1 MRSCGSCGH
10 ANADHLAYCFGCGR
24 RLRPIG
30 DGGLSGRPDEA
41 VTIADLPA
49 GAAAGMAAGLAAT
62 IALETMG
69 PPHDARSDGPGRRHP
84 ASRAYQAARYVFT
97 TIRGRMDAEERRR
110 HLVAETEG
118 ARRMAEGTLVEIGQT
133 VVAQGITH
141 PELQL
146 LVDSLTKQRARRET
160 VSSDL
165 AAAEK
170 FQASEDLRLGLLES
184 AAENEWK
191 SCSDAAR
198 EAELALGR
206 NEAEKR
212 EAREALAKHHAARIE
227 GAPPPTDR
235 ATLDQR
241 LAALDAQ
248 YRTLRERA
256 AALRASTLAAKTRLE
271 QTTAN
276 RRQAAT
282 AVSASVAGHARERGE
297 LDAEIRSLTTR
308 IGLTALEYRV
318 PSPFL
323 TPAYERFD
331 RLQATTR
338 GHQTELT
345 RIERSKG
352 GIDRPRFAA
361 GVGLILG
368 VLGACG
374 AGLWALLR

>member
-10 ANADHLAYCFGCGR
+10 VNADHLAYCFGCGR

-30 DGGLSGRPDEA
+30 EGPLAGRPEEA

-49 GAAAGMAAGLAAT
+49 GAAAAGLAAT
-62 IALETMG
+62 IALQTLG
-69 PPHDARSDGPGRRHP
+69 PKEGGPSDGQGRRHP
-84 ASRAYQAARYVFT
+84 VSRAYQATRYVFT

-133 VVAQGITH
+133 VLAQGITH
-141 PELQL
+141 PELQIL
-146 LVDSLTKQRARRET
+146 IESVTKQRARRDT
-160 VSSDL
+160 VTSDL

-191 SCSDAAR
+191 SCADAAR
-198 EAELALGR
+198 GAELALGR

-212 EAREALAKHHAARIE
+212 EAREALAKHHAARIA
-227 GAPPPTDR
+227 GGPPPTADR
-235 ATLDQR
+235 AMLDQR
-241 LAALDAQ
+241 LAALDVQ
-248 YRTLRERA
+248 YRALRERA

-271 QTTAN
+271 QATAN
-276 RRQAAT
+276 RRQAAA
-282 AVSASVAGHARERGE
+282 AVSASVTGHARERAD
-297 LDAEIRSLTTR
+297 LDADIRTLTTR
-308 IGLTALEYRV
+308 IGLGALEHRV

-323 TPAYERFD
+323 TAAYERFD

-338 GHQTELT
+338 GHQTELS

>member
-1 MRSCGSCGH
+1 MAR
-10 ANADHLAYCFGCGR
+10 
-24 RLRPIG
+24 
-30 DGGLSGRPDEA
+30 RPDDA
-41 VTIADLPA
+41 VTIADVPA
-49 GAAAGMAAGLAAT
+49 SAAGMAAGLAAT

-69 PPHDARSDGPGRRHP
+69 RATTGGTIDHGPRHP
-84 ASRAYQAARYVFT
+84 ISRAYQAARYVFT

-110 HLVAETEG
+110 HLVAETDG

-133 VVAQGITH
+133 VLAQGITH
-141 PELQL
+141 PELQA
-146 LVDSLTKQRARRET
+146 LVDSLIKQRARRDT
-160 VSSDL
+160 VSSDQ

-191 SCSDAAR
+191 SCAEAAR

-212 EAREALAKHHAARIE
+212 EAREALAKHHAARIA
-227 GAPPPTDR
+227 GGPPPASDR
-235 ATLDQR
+235 ATLDHR
-241 LAALDAQ
+241 LAELDAQ
-248 YRTLRERA
+248 YRALRERA

-271 QTTAN
+271 QATAN
-276 RRQAAT
+276 RRQAAA
-282 AVSASVAGHARERGE
+282 AVSASVAGHTRERGE
-297 LDAEIRSLTTR
+297 LDADIRTLTTR
-308 IGLTALEYRV
+308 IGLAALEQRV

-323 TPAYERFD
+323 TAAYERFD
-331 RLQATTR
+331 RLQATAR
-338 GHQTELT
+338 GHQTELA

>member
-24 RLRPIG
+24 RLRPLG
-30 DGGLSGRPDEA
+30 DGRFGAGGPEDA
-41 VTIADLPA
+41 VTIADLPG
-49 GAAAGMAAGLAAT
+49 GAAAGLAAT
-62 IALETMG
+62 IALET
-69 PPHDARSDGPGRRHP
+69 AGRPAGGGADSSGGGRHP
-84 ASRAYQAARYVFT
+84 LSRAYQATRYVFT

-110 HLVAETEG
+110 HLIAETEG

-133 VVAQGITH
+133 VLAQGITH
-141 PELQL
+141 PELQT
-146 LVDSLTKQRARRET
+146 LVDSITKQRARRDT

-170 FQASEDLRLGLLES
+170 FHASEDLRLGLLET

-191 SCSDAAR
+191 ACADAAR
-198 EAELALGR
+198 AAEIALGR
-206 NEAEKR
+206 NEGEKR
-212 EAREALAKHHAARIE
+212 EAREALAKHHAARIA
-227 GAPPPTDR
+227 GGPLPPTDR
-235 ATLDQR
+235 ATLDER
-241 LAALDAQ
+241 LATLDAQ
-248 YRTLRERA
+248 YRALRERA

-282 AVSASVAGHARERGE
+282 AVSASVAGHTRERAE
-297 LDAEIRSLTTR
+297 LDADIRTLTTR
-308 IGLTALEYRV
+308 IGLAALEHRV

-323 TPAYERFD
+323 TAAYERFD

-338 GHQTELT
+338 GHQTELA